1 MIDWIY
7 LLYLDYILSIMDE
20 IVFII
25 MFTYI
30 YVYITIPFLDKIT
43 ETVYIKTLQ
52 FIDITKSNLDCR
64 FIIFCIYLILPII
77 VFYLFTISSLNKI
90 NFYIKNNGK
99 YSDVMLDCIKNHE
112 TELKDCVEDKFSK
125 IRNDKRLYVKEQFI
139 KLVKQHIENGEQND

>member
-1 MIDWIY
+1 
-7 LLYLDYILSIMDE
+7 MDE

-77 VFYLFTISSLNKI
+77 VFYLFTIPSLNKI
-90 NFYIKNNGK
+90 DFYIKNNGK

-112 TELKDCVEDKFSK
+112 TGLKDCVEDKFSN
-125 IRNDKRLYVKEQFI
+125 IRNDKRLYVKEQLI
-139 KLVKQHIENGEQND
+139 KLVKQYTESEE

>member
-1 MIDWIY
+1 
-7 LLYLDYILSIMDE
+7 MDE

-77 VFYLFTISSLNKI
+77 VFTFL
-90 NFYIKNNGK
+90 
-99 YSDVMLDCIKNHE
+99 
-112 TELKDCVEDKFSK
+112 
-125 IRNDKRLYVKEQFI
+125 LYQV
-139 KLVKQHIENGEQND
+139 